1 MTSASRTAH
10 MRRRSRPGSVRDQLN
25 AVIRAGLTDWGRNR
39 VPQWPAICRRD
50 VLLCGGGA
58 DASGALA
65 AIFGRVG
72 LGRPELVDEL
82 LQSRVGG

>member
-39 VPQWPAICRRD
+39 VPQ
-50 VLLCGGGA
+50 
-58 DASGALA
+58 
-65 AIFGRVG
+65 
-72 LGRPELVDEL
+72 
-82 LQSRVGG
+82 